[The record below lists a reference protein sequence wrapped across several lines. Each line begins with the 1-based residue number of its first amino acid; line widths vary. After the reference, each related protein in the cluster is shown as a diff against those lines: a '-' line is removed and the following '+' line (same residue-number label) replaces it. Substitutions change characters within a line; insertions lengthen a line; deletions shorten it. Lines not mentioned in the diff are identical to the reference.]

1 MKVVELLGSWKNL
14 ICHANH
20 EEGYPRLWFYRTKE
34 EEAPFAGCLPGHPAS
49 RVAKLAAQASRVR
62 ILYAP
67 DEWDEL
73 ELE

>member
-1 MKVVELLGSWKNL
+1 MRRIELVESWRK
-14 ICHANH
+14 IQKFADR
-20 EEGYPRLWFYRTKE
+20 EFPRLWFYRAR
-34 EEAPFAGCLPGHPAS
+34 EEAPFAGCLPGHPLA
-49 RVAKLAAQASRVR
+49 RAAELAAQASRVR